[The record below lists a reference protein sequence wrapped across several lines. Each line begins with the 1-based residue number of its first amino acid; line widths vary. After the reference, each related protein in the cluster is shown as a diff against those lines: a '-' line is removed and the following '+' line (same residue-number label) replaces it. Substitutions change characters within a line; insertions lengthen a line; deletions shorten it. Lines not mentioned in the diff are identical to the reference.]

1 MKRIFIFLAVL
12 LSISALYSCHSK
24 KALATSPTTSAV
36 ENQQIANDDDEIF
49 QVTKPEPLDLIPV
62 TPPNYP
68 ERYKKWGYANLKGE
82 MIIPVSFADAYY
94 FREGLAIVISPENR
108 VGFIDKTGKYKIPAQ
123 YISATYF
130 SGGLAFVVPE
140 GGFPTCIDKEGNVKF
155 SLKDVFSADQF
166 FDGIALFSVV
176 DKEKLKKDKYHNQ
189 EDNLKWGW
197 INTSGEVIIP
207 AQFEKANQ
215 FSEGLA
221 LVQKDGKWGYINK
234 KGEMVIPPKFED
246 AGDFFSDR
254 AFVQEEENGLYGYIN
269 RKGKYVIAPQFR
281 KAKPFSN
288 GLAIVEIDW
297 QEPKCI
303 DRTGKVMFDAI
314 SYDNDFISLDI
325 ENFSSNL
332 ASFRYYRDKI
342 GYIDREGKVVIKP
355 NFRRIT
361 PFYGDIAFA
370 SKEYLWGIINKKGQF
385 IVPEK
390 FYEVK
395 TKITNTYSAGADY
408 YDVSDFVDKFFSDFK
423 SLANPNKVTYE
434 RQRITDVLSIQEVRA
449 RSKAI
454 IYTINFGDT
463 ELHTGKSIINQI
475 RERLEKEFKATVTE
489 HKVSPNAQWHYEVYA
504 TNTLHFAFF
513 DNVSRLDYLIEVW
526 VAPTKN
532 DLIKAI
538 NANKK

>member
-1 MKRIFIFLAVL
+1 MKRIFNFLAVL

-36 ENQQIANDDDEIF
+36 ENQQIADDDDEIF

-62 TPPNYP
+62 TPPDYP

-82 MIIPVSFADAYY
+82 MVIPVSFADAYY
-94 FREGLAIVISPENR
+94 FRKGLAIVISPEKR

-155 SLKDVFSADQF
+155 SLKDAHSADQF

-189 EDNLKWGW
+189 DDNLKWGW
-197 INTSGEVIIP
+197 INTSGEIIIP
-207 AQFEKANQ
+207 AQFEDANQ
-215 FSEGLA
+215 FSEGLS
-221 LVQKDGKWGYINK
+221 LVKKDGKWGYINQ

-246 AGDFFSDR
+246 AGDFFSNR
-254 AFVQEEENGLYGYIN
+254 AFVQEEKDGLYGYIN
-269 RKGKYVIAPQFR
+269 RKGEYVIAPQFK

-288 GLAIVEIDW
+288 GLAIVKVDW
-297 QEPKCI
+297 QDPKCI
-303 DRTGKVMFDAI
+303 DRAGKVMFDAI
-314 SYDNDFISLDI
+314 PYDNDSIPLNI

-332 ASFRYYRDKI
+332 ATFRYYRDNM
-342 GYIDREGKVVIKP
+342 GCIDREGKVVIKP
-355 NFRRIT
+355 NFRRIA
-361 PFYGDIAFA
+361 PFYGDMAFA
-370 SKEYLWGIINKKGQF
+370 TKEYLWGIINKEGQF

-390 FYEVK
+390 FYEIK
-395 TKITNTYSAGADY
+395 TRITETYGARSDY
-408 YDVSDFVDKFFSDFK
+408 YDVSDFVDKFFSGFK
-423 SLANPNKVTYE
+423 SLANPNKVTDKSKK
-434 RQRITDVLSIQEVRA
+434 ITDVISIQEVKA
-449 RSKAI
+449 RSKAMV
-454 IYTINFGDT
+454 YSINFRDT
-463 ELHTGKSIINQI
+463 KLHTGKSIINQMK
-475 RERLEKEFKATVTE
+475 EHLEKEFNATITE

-513 DNVSRLDYLIEVW
+513 DDVSRWDYLIEVW

>member
-1 MKRIFIFLAVL
+1 MKRIFNFLAVL

-36 ENQQIANDDDEIF
+36 ENQQIADDDDEIF

-62 TPPNYP
+62 TPPDYP

-82 MIIPVSFADAYY
+82 MVIPVSFADAYY
-94 FREGLAIVISPENR
+94 FREGLAIVISPEKR

-155 SLKDVFSADQF
+155 SLKDAHSADQF

-189 EDNLKWGW
+189 DDNLKWGW
-197 INTSGEVIIP
+197 INTSGEIIIP
-207 AQFEKANQ
+207 AQFEDANQ
-215 FSEGLA
+215 FSEGLS
-221 LVQKDGKWGYINK
+221 LVKKDGKWGYINQ

-246 AGDFFSDR
+246 AGDFFSNR
-254 AFVQEEENGLYGYIN
+254 AFVQEEKDGLYGYIN
-269 RKGKYVIAPQFR
+269 RKGEYVIAPQFK

-288 GLAIVEIDW
+288 GLAIVKVDW
-297 QEPKCI
+297 QDPKCI
-303 DRTGKVMFDAI
+303 DRAGKVMFDAI
-314 SYDNDFISLDI
+314 PYDNDSIPLNI

-332 ASFRYYRDKI
+332 ATFRYYRDNM
-342 GYIDREGKVVIKP
+342 GCIDREGKVVIKP
-355 NFRRIT
+355 NFRRIA
-361 PFYGDIAFA
+361 PFYGDMAFA
-370 SKEYLWGIINKKGQF
+370 TKEYLWGIINKEGQF

-390 FYEVK
+390 FYEIK
-395 TKITNTYSAGADY
+395 TRITETYGARSDY
-408 YDVSDFVDKFFSDFK
+408 YDVSDFVDKFFSGFK
-423 SLANPNKVTYE
+423 SLANPNKVTDKSKK
-434 RQRITDVLSIQEVRA
+434 ITDVISIQEVKA

-454 IYTINFGDT
+454 IYTINFRDT

-475 RERLEKEFKATVTE
+475 KERLEKEFNATITE

-513 DNVSRLDYLIEVW
+513 DDVSRFD
-526 VAPTKN
+526 
-532 DLIKAI
+532 
-538 NANKK
+538 